1 METKMKN
8 SKKYKSL
15 FLFLEE
21 SFKNAN
27 ESLYGDDA
35 RRDEFLD
42 KAIMSLNRFIRRA
55 DELGYYA
62 PDFENCVE
70 VLQKNVSMGHN
81 GTVEHQ
87 LVVAFLRCSY
97 VLMGKENGKIR

>member
-1 METKMKN
+1 MKN
-8 SKKYKSL
+8 SKKYESL
-15 FLFLEE
+15 FPILED

-35 RRDEFLD
+35 RRDEYLE
-42 KAIMSLNRFIRRA
+42 KTIASLHRFTRRA
-55 DELGYYA
+55 DELGFYA

-70 VLQKNVSMGHN
+70 ILRDVALGYKGVAEQ
-81 GTVEHQ
+81 Q

-97 VLMGKENGKIR
+97 VLMGKENGKIK

>member
-8 SKKYKSL
+8 SKKYESL
-15 FLFLEE
+15 FPILEE

-42 KAIMSLNRFIRRA
+42 KAIISLRRFIRRV
-55 DELGYYA
+55 DELGYCA

-70 VLQKNVSMGHN
+70 VLQNVSMGHN

-97 VLMGKENGKIR
+97 VLMGKENGEIK